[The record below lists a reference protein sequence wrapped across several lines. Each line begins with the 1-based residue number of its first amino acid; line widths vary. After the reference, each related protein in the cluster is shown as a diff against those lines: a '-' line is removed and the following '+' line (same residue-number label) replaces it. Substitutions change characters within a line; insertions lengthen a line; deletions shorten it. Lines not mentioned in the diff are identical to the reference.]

1 MLICAKCK
9 KEMKCKKNGVRC
21 RWNGSHVYAG
31 DLFECPGCGN
41 QTINTGNTNA
51 HYSTHYTDTELDYYM
66 DSFYE
71 DNVKTQHNINLRR
84 KRHA

>member
-9 KEMKCKKNGVRC
+9 KEMKCKLNGVHC

-31 DLFECPGCGN
+31 DLFECSSCGN
-41 QTINTGNTNA
+41 QTIHTNTNA
-51 HYSTHYTDTELDYYM
+51 HFSEVYTDTKYDYYM
-66 DSFYE
+66 DTWYE
-71 DNVKTQHNINLRR
+71 DNIQKPDNINLRR